1 MRCPKC
7 GCSDDKVIDSR
18 SVKDGYGVRRRRE
31 CIQCNYRFTTLE
43 SVSPEELK
51 VVKLDGT
58 REEFDLAKLRRGI
71 DRACYKRNVSSAEI
85 DRMAGEIATSIQQD
99 FDKEVPSSEIGNR
112 VMTSLRKVD
121 EVAFVRF
128 ASVYR
133 SFKDIN
139 TFMDELSKLLTEQK

>member
-18 SVKDGYGVRRRRE
+18 SVKDGFGIRRIRE

-51 VVKLDGT
+51 VVKRDGS
-58 REEFDLAKLRRGI
+58 RVEFDPEKLRRGI
-71 DRACYKRNVSSAEI
+71 DRACYKRNVSFGEI
-85 DRMAGEIATSIQQD
+85 DRIVGEVSSSLQRD
-99 FDKEVPSSEIGNR
+99 FNKEVPSAEIGSR
-112 VMTSLRKVD
+112 VMTVLRKVD

-133 SFKDIN
+133 KFTDAADFI
-139 TFMDELSKLLTEQK
+139 DEIRELKK

>member
-31 CIQCNYRFTTLE
+31 CIQCAYRFTTLE
-43 SVSPEELK
+43 SISPEEIK
-51 VVKLDGT
+51 VIKKDGS
-58 REEFDLAKLRRGI
+58 REEFDISKLRSGI
-71 DRACYKRNVSSAEI
+71 DRACYKRNVSSADI
-85 DRMAGEIATSIQQD
+85 DHMAGEVASSIQQD
-99 FDKEVPSSEIGNR
+99 FDKEGPSSEIGSR
-112 VMTSLRKVD
+112 VMKVLRKVD

-133 SFKDIN
+133 KFTDAADFIEEIR
-139 TFMDELSKLLTEQK
+139 ELKK

>member
-18 SVKDGYGVRRRRE
+18 SIKEGYGVRRRRE
-31 CIQCNYRFTTLE
+31 CIRCAYRFTTLE
-43 SVSPEELK
+43 SISPEELK
-51 VVKLDGT
+51 VVKRDGT
-58 REEFDLAKLRRGI
+58 REDFDLAKLRSGI

-85 DRMAGEIATSIQQD
+85 DHMAGEISSSIQQD

-112 VMTSLRKVD
+112 VMTALRKVD

-133 SFKDIN
+133 KFTDAADFIEEIR
-139 TFMDELSKLLTEQK
+139 ELKK

>member
-18 SVKDGYGVRRRRE
+18 SVKDGFGIRRRRE
-31 CIQCNYRFTTLE
+31 CINCNYRFTTLE

-51 VVKLDGT
+51 VVKRDGS
-58 REEFDLAKLRRGI
+58 REDFDPEKLRRGI
-71 DRACYKRNVSSAEI
+71 DHACYKRNVSFGEI
-85 DRMAGEIATSIQQD
+85 DRIVGEVSSSLQRD
-99 FDKEVPSSEIGNR
+99 FNKEVPSAEIGNR
-112 VMTSLRKVD
+112 VMEALRLVD

-133 SFKDIN
+133 KFTDAADFIQEIQ
-139 TFMDELSKLLTEQK
+139 ELKK

>member
-18 SVKDGYGVRRRRE
+18 SVKDGFGIRRRRE
-31 CIQCNYRFTTLE
+31 CISCNYRFTTLE

-51 VVKLDGT
+51 VVKRDGS
-58 REEFDLAKLRRGI
+58 REDFDPDKLRRGI
-71 DRACYKRNVSSAEI
+71 DHACYKRNVSFGEI
-85 DRMAGEIATSIQQD
+85 DRIVGEVSSSVQRD
-99 FDKEVPSSEIGNR
+99 FNKEVPSAEIGNR
-112 VMTSLRKVD
+112 VMEAVRLVD

-133 SFKDIN
+133 KFTDAADFIEEIK
-139 TFMDELSKLLTEQK
+139 ELKR

>member
-18 SVKDGYGVRRRRE
+18 SVKDGFGIRRRRE
-31 CIQCNYRFTTLE
+31 CISCNYRFTTLE

-51 VVKLDGT
+51 VVKRDGS
-58 REEFDLAKLRRGI
+58 REDFDPEKLRRGI
-71 DRACYKRNVSSAEI
+71 DHACYKRNVSFGEI
-85 DRMAGEIATSIQQD
+85 DRIVGEVSSSLQRD
-99 FDKEVPSSEIGNR
+99 FNKEVPSAEIGNR
-112 VMTSLRKVD
+112 VMEALRLVD

-133 SFKDIN
+133 KFTDAADFIQEIQ
-139 TFMDELSKLLTEQK
+139 ELKK

>member
-18 SVKDGYGVRRRRE
+18 SVKDGFGIRRRRE
-31 CIQCNYRFTTLE
+31 CINCNYRFTTLE

-51 VVKLDGT
+51 VVKRDGS
-58 REEFDLAKLRRGI
+58 REVFDPEKLRRGI
-71 DRACYKRNVSSAEI
+71 DHACYNRNVSFGEI
-85 DRMAGEIATSIQQD
+85 DRIVGEVSSSLQRD
-99 FDKEVPSSEIGNR
+99 FNKEVPSAEIGNR
-112 VMTSLRKVD
+112 VMEALRLVD

-133 SFKDIN
+133 KFTDAADFIQEIQ
-139 TFMDELSKLLTEQK
+139 ELKK

>member
-18 SVKDGYGVRRRRE
+18 SVKDGFGVRRRRE

-51 VVKLDGT
+51 VIKKDGT

-71 DRACYKRNVSSAEI
+71 DHACYKRNVSSAEI
-85 DRMAGEIATSIQQD
+85 DRMAGEVASSIQQD
-99 FDKEVPSSEIGNR
+99 FDKEVPSAEIGSR
-112 VMTSLRKVD
+112 VMTVLRQVD

-133 SFKDIN
+133 KFTAASDFIEEIR
-139 TFMDELSKLLTEQK
+139 ELKK

>member
-18 SVKDGYGVRRRRE
+18 SVKEGFGIRRRRE
-31 CIQCNYRFTTLE
+31 CISCSYRFTTLE

-51 VVKLDGT
+51 VVKRDGS
-58 REEFDLAKLRRGI
+58 REDFDPEKLRRGI
-71 DRACYKRNVSSAEI
+71 DHACYKRNVSFGEI
-85 DRMAGEIATSIQQD
+85 DRIVGEISSSLQRD
-99 FDKEVPSSEIGNR
+99 FNKEVPSAEIGNR
-112 VMTSLRKVD
+112 VMTVLRKVD

-133 SFKDIN
+133 KFTDAADFIQEIK
-139 TFMDELSKLLTEQK
+139 ELKK

>member
-18 SVKDGYGVRRRRE
+18 SVKDGFGIRRRRE

-51 VVKLDGT
+51 VVKRDGS
-58 REEFDLAKLRRGI
+58 RVEFDPEKLRRGI
-71 DRACYKRNVSSAEI
+71 DRACYKRNVSFGEI
-85 DRMAGEIATSIQQD
+85 DRIVGEVSSSLQRD
-99 FDKEVPSSEIGNR
+99 FNKEVPSAEIGSR
-112 VMTSLRKVD
+112 VMEALRQVD
-121 EVAFVRF
+121 EVAYVRF

-133 SFKDIN
+133 KFTDAADFIEEIK
-139 TFMDELSKLLTEQK
+139 ELKK